1 MEPQL
6 GRLIA
11 AFQAIR
17 DLPASDDRT
26 AALTAI
32 RRLIRQA
39 LEGALTDPS

>member
-1 MEPQL
+1 MEHQL

-17 DLPASDDRT
+17 EQPDSADRT
-26 AALTAI
+26 AALAAI

-39 LEGALTDPS
+39 LEASLADPA